1 MADAFTKD
9 SFLSIDLFA
18 QKYNGFYLSKSD
30 IERSLSYLV
39 MLTDVLKN
47 RGEKDKA
54 ADIEKQIN
62 DTLKAIQGI

>member
-1 MADAFTKD
+1 
-9 SFLSIDLFA
+9 
-18 QKYNGFYLSKSD
+18 
-30 IERSLSYLV
+30 